1 MASNV
6 VGTAYVRLRLLTD
19 SIGKDIE
26 KSVKKS
32 DLQDLDIH
40 VNADTGKAG
49 LELDKLGAKSDELGR
64 KSPTITPKVNSK
76 DAQKQA
82 SLLKDALILLGP
94 AVGPLGGAATA
105 AFAGVAAGAGVAVLA
120 VLGVKKQMQ
129 QGTDAGTQFRGGIQ
143 LLQKDL
149 GALEATAA
157 KAVLPGFKQT
167 VTELNTLMPSV
178 NQSVNI
184 LGKELGD
191 ISAHV
196 VVGLVGGLKT
206 FEPLLLHVGQAADI
220 AARHFQEWA
229 TSTGGGSFANTL
241 GSSFDKVIP
250 VLASLAQAVGR
261 LVAAF
266 APIGSQVVGIIGAL
280 SDTINAIPLPVLQA
294 LASTFVSLYAA
305 NKLAGVFGAL
315 SKSIEGMGASAALSG
330 TRLGGLASSVAGF
343 TRFAGA
349 AAATGLAVYSLGKS
363 ISNFL
368 ESGNAAIKVMDNF
381 TIANSNFFNALTQ
394 SKGIVDDTVKSTVQY
409 QLSQDG
415 LTKKAAKAG
424 ISQDQLTMAITGT
437 DEQTK
442 ALIETWKRSGKPSGD
457 TLFALELLHEGYQKS
472 ADAAA
477 KYNAHLDALAKSPA
491 WNALK
496 TNSDSVQQVAN
507 KFHVSADAVQ
517 NYASLLGISSDAIK
531 NGVVTNQQLAN
542 AVSTVSSA
550 YNTASMAGSTFLDA
564 LQKFSTSAGTA
575 ADRAQL
581 IGSYL
586 KAAQGDLLGYSG
598 AVASS
603 YQANFALTQAFQS
616 QGDKMAKLRDQIG
629 KGKLDS
635 VQLGIAQ
642 RNLQRDMSSTEFAAI
657 NLKTGIIDLS
667 KQGAGP
673 LIQQLQ
679 AMQDAAMG
687 AAAATYQ
694 HERATSTAGRA
705 ASDAAKIFKTQTYD
719 ALVQDAAQ
727 LGLTTAQAQ
736 RLAQSYFALP
746 KDVATKVRAL
756 GTDPVVTVL
765 NKIGQ
770 QLAFLTGHPWVTK
783 TNADTGTAQSK
794 IATLQAKINSIRQNR
809 VPGIDANSNA
819 AKAQIAAL
827 QAQIDALHDKEVTI
841 RVNQINKVIPVGA
854 GANAPG
860 RGYYGATGGMVG
872 YSGIQRMAGGGMSG
886 QVKGPGSGAS
896 DTAGLFALSNGEY
909 VVNAASTKI
918 FLSTLK
924 TINSITSKSAAAKIV
939 TVHDPKQTKKATR
952 IKSSSRSLQMVQSS
966 MPTYQHPGHTMDL
979 AMYLAKMVASVS
991 HLAVAFSDRPIQ
1003 LVAKDG
1009 TGLAQIVNDANL
1021 KNARRT
1027 G

>member
-1 MASNV
+1 MASQV

-32 DLQDLDIH
+32 DLQDIDIK
-40 VNADTGKAG
+40 VGADTAKAA
-49 LELDKLGAKSDELGR
+49 LELDKLGVKSDELGR

-76 DAQKQA
+76 DAQKQT

-129 QGTDAGTQFRGGIQ
+129 QGTEAGNQFRGGIQ

-149 GALEATAA
+149 GTLEATAA

-167 VTELNTLMPSV
+167 VTELDTLMPSV

-241 GSSFDKVIP
+241 GASFDKMMPI
-250 VLASLAQAVGR
+250 LADLTQAVGK
-261 LVAAF
+261 LIAAF
-266 APIGSQVVGIIGAL
+266 APIGNQVVGVLGLL
-280 SDTINAIPLPVLQA
+280 SETINAIPLPVLQA
-294 LASTFVSLYAA
+294 LASTFVALYAA
-305 NKLAGVFGAL
+305 NRLAGVFGAL
-315 SKSIEGMGASAALSG
+315 SKSIGGLGMSAGLAG
-330 TRLGGLASSVAGF
+330 TKLGGLATSVAGF

-349 AAATGLAVYSLGKS
+349 AAATGVAIYSIGKS
-363 ISNFL
+363 ISGFL
-368 ESGNAAIKVMDNF
+368 EQNNAMVKAFDNASQ
-381 TIANSNFFNALTQ
+381 ANSDFFNSLTQ
-394 SKGIVDDTVKSTVQY
+394 SKGVIDDTVKSTVQY

-424 ISQDQLTMAITGT
+424 ISQDQLTAAITGT
-437 DEQTK
+437 DEQTRS
-442 ALIETWKRSGKPSGD
+442 LVETWKKSGKPSGD
-457 TLFALELLHEGYQKS
+457 TLVALGALHEEYQ
-472 ADAAA
+472 AAA
-477 KYNAHLDALAKSPA
+477 AAAAAYNAHLDALAKSPA
-491 WNALK
+491 WGALK
-496 TNSDSVQQVAN
+496 TSKDSVQQVAD
-507 KFHVSADAVQ
+507 KFHLSADSVS
-517 NYASLLGISSDAIK
+517 NFASLVGISSDAIK
-531 NGVVTNQQLAN
+531 NGVITNQQLA
-542 AVSTVSSA
+542 ASVKTVSDA
-550 YNTASMAGSTFLDA
+550 YTTASASGSTFLDA
-564 LQKFSTSAGTA
+564 LAKFSTSAGTA

-586 KAAQGDLLGYSG
+586 KAAQGDLLSYSG

-642 RNLQRDMSSTEFAAI
+642 RNLQRDLSSTEFAAI
-657 NLKTGIIDLS
+657 NLKTGMIDVT

-694 HERATSTAGRA
+694 HERATKGAGIA
-705 ASDAAKIFKTQTYD
+705 AADAAQIFKTQTYD
-719 ALVQDAAQ
+719 ALVADASQ

-736 RLAQSYFALP
+736 KLADSYFALP
-746 KDVATKVRAL
+746 GDVKTKVQAI
-756 GTDPVVTVL
+756 GTDPVVAVL
-765 NKIGQ
+765 NQIGK
-770 QLAFLTGHPWVTK
+770 QLAYLTGHPWVTK
-783 TNADTGTAQSK
+783 TDAATGTAQSK
-794 IATLQAKINSIRQNR
+794 IATLQAKINAIRQNR

-819 AKAQIAAL
+819 AKTQIAQL
-827 QAQIDALHDKEVTI
+827 QAQIDALHDKQVTI
-841 RVNQINKVIPVGA
+841 RVNQVNKVIPVGA
-854 GANAPG
+854 GANSPG
-860 RGYYGATGGMVG
+860 GGYYGATGGMIT
-872 YSGIQRMAGGGMSG
+872 YSGVQRRAGGGPSG
-886 QVKGPGSGAS
+886 RVRGPGSGSS

-909 VVNAASTKI
+909 VINAESTRKY
-918 FLSTLK
+918 LPLVRA
-924 TINSITSKSAAAKIV
+924 INGDRGMAAGGSVTPGGMNMNAILAEIRALAAA
-939 TVHDPKQTKKATR
+939 
-952 IKSSSRSLQMVQSS
+952 
-966 MPTYQHPGHTMDL
+966 L
-979 AMYLAKMVASVS
+979 AN
-991 HLAVAFSDRPIQ
+991 RPVQ
-1003 LVAKDG
+1003 LVATNG
-1009 TGLAQIVNDANL
+1009 GQPLARVVNDANL
-1021 KNARRT
+1021 ANARRLGVST
-1027 G
+1027 